1 MVFIGGAVLA
11 EVTKD
16 RDAFWMSKQ
25 EYQEQGLKV
34 LQKLQK
40 ISN

>member
-16 RDAFWMSKQ
+16 REGFWLTKE
-25 EYQEQGLKV
+25 EYQEQGLKILHR
-34 LQKLQK
+34 LQGAT
-40 ISN
+40 S